1 MSGDGLMVVWL
12 MRLRLPFSDGWGSG
26 PFQMRH
32 CRFARDVS
40 AGWVED
46 EMRGLDDNAHLR
58 RARDV
63 IGCVV
68 LVMPLITLRNV
79 SLAYGGPKLL
89 ESIQMTIE
97 PRERVCLVGRNGEG
111 KSSLLKVISGE
122 VEADSGEFERLPSLK
137 VAKLEQEATV
147 ELPGTVY
154 DVVTMGAGD
163 AARLLSDYHHCCL
176 ELGGDDD
183 EAVLARMDALQHQ
196 LEASGGWQLEQR
208 IDQLITRLG
217 LPGEDLFNTLSGGMK
232 RRTLLARALVNDPD
246 LLLLDEPTNHLD
258 IESIRWLEEFLEK
271 FDKALLFITHD
282 RSFLRKVATR
292 ILELDRGQLTSWD
305 CGYDKYLERKEAL
318 LEAEATQNAAFDK
331 KLSQEE
337 VWIRKGIQARR
348 TRNEGRV
355 RTLKKMRD
363 ERSGRREMS
372 DSARFNMQDAQV
384 SGRKVI
390 VAEDLGMSYEGNC
403 LISGFST
410 TIWRG
415 DKIGLLGRN
424 GSGKTTLLKLLL
436 KELQPES
443 GSVEHGTQLTVS
455 YYDQLRTQ
463 LDDTKTAM
471 ENVWDKSDTINFNG
485 KPMHVLSYLQTFL
498 FSPERARSPIN
509 KLSGGERNRLLL
521 AKLFVQPANLLVMDE
536 PTNDLDIETIELLE
550 ELLLDYQGT
559 LLLVSH
565 DRAFLNNVVTSCL
578 ALEGKG
584 VVREY
589 NGGYE
594 DYERH
599 QIRKEEA
606 VKVAVKQDKQKGKR
620 PEKKRKMLKKE
631 REELESLPGLI
642 EQKEAAHEEAVAAMA
657 EPDYFQKCGMSAEQ
671 VTQRL
676 KEMETEL
683 EALYARWEE
692 LEALRTELEG

>member
-1 MSGDGLMVVWL
+1 
-12 MRLRLPFSDGWGSG
+12 
-26 PFQMRH
+26 
-32 CRFARDVS
+32 
-40 AGWVED
+40 
-46 EMRGLDDNAHLR
+46 
-58 RARDV
+58 
-63 IGCVV
+63 
-68 LVMPLITLRNV
+68 MPLITLRNV

-89 ESIQMTIE
+89 DSIQMTIE

-122 VEADSGEFERLPSLK
+122 VEADAGEFERLPSLK

-147 ELPGTVY
+147 ELPGSVF
-154 DVVTMGAGD
+154 DVVAMGAGK
-163 AARLLSDYHHCCL
+163 AAELLRDYHHCCL
-176 ELGGDDD
+176 ELGGEDDA
-183 EAVLARMDALQHQ
+183 AVLARMDELQHQ

-208 IDQLITRLG
+208 IEQLITRLG

-355 RTLKKMRD
+355 RALKNMRD
-363 ERSGRREMS
+363 ERRGRRELS
-372 DSARFNMQDAQV
+372 ESAKFGMQDAQV

-390 VAEDLGMSYEGNC
+390 VAENLGISFDGKP
-403 LISGFST
+403 LIRDFST

-436 KELQPES
+436 KELKPET
-443 GSVEHGTQLTVS
+443 GTLEHGTQLTVS

-463 LDDTKTAM
+463 LDDTKTAI
-471 ENVWDKSDTINFNG
+471 ENVWDKSDSINFNG

-559 LLLVSH
+559 LMLVSH
-565 DRAFLNNVVTSCL
+565 DREFLNNVVTSCL
-578 ALEGKG
+578 ALEGG
-584 VVREY
+584 GAVREY

-594 DYERH
+594 DFARH
-599 QIRKEEA
+599 QQMQEDASKVV
-606 VKVAVKQDKQKGKR
+606 VKTEKPKGKR

-631 REELESLPGLI
+631 REELAALPGLI
-642 EQKEAAHEEAVAAMA
+642 ETKEAEHEEAVAAMG
-657 EPDYFQKCGMSAEQ
+657 EPDYFQKCGKTADE
-671 VTQRL
+671 VTQEL
-676 KEMETEL
+676 KAMEVEL
-683 EALYARWEE
+683 EQLYARWEE
-692 LEALRTELEG
+692 LEAIAAECG